1 MKRREKALSSPYVQ
15 QPCIPGRA
23 DQRAS
28 VGHSEIGAGE
38 IFFSID
44 WNRHFPVSDHFKTGD
59 VVLKVI
65 LRRGTEGMGLPRR
78 D

>member
-1 MKRREKALSSPYVQ
+1 MKRREKSLSSPYVQ

-23 DQRAS
+23 DQRQYQDIRR
-28 VGHSEIGAGE
+28 SEQGR
-38 IFFSID
+38 FFS
-44 WNRHFPVSDHFKTGD
+44 NRLEPTLTASDHFKTGD